1 MRLRS
6 RARRFTGL
14 VHAAHL
20 VDQTVH
26 DRAIA
31 ILSCALDPVR
41 AACFLTSCIISLA
54 SRMKPMKTDSP
65 ALVPPRSP
73 APKAPLRQRTS
84 IAEDHRLT
92 LEPCLPAVAPKGS
105 LTRAR

>member
-6 RARRFTGL
+6 CARRLTGL

-41 AACFLTSCIISLA
+41 AACFLTLCIISLT
-54 SRMKPMKTDSP
+54 SRMTPMRTDSP
-65 ALVPPRSP
+65 VHVPTRSP
-73 APKAPLRQRTS
+73 SPKAPLRQRTF
-84 IAEDHRLT
+84 IARRPSTH
-92 LEPCLPAVAPKGS
+92 A
-105 LTRAR
+105 RA